1 MLNTSSSRELR
12 DELAEILAGM
22 DENIRFETALRA
34 RLTAVVALLETGGSQ
49 AEAHSVPFLSA
60 DAESAVRGAERQ
72 ERDPFSAISAPTE
85 RAALRIIAAEPFMP
99 LDQVAERVRELIPGA
114 RTTGRSISSYLRDAR
129 RDFIKRRL
137 LPKNRL
143 TGRN

>member
-1 MLNTSSSRELR
+1 
-12 DELAEILAGM
+12 M
-22 DENIRFETALRA
+22 DENIRFEKALRA
-34 RLTAVVALLETGGSQ
+34 RLAAVIALLETGGSM
-49 AEAHSVPFLSA
+49 AEAHSVVCSSA
-60 DAESAVRGAERQ
+60 DAGSALRGAECQ

-129 RDFIKRRL
+129 RDPIKRRL
-137 LPKNRL
+137 LPKNRQ
-143 TGRN
+143 TGRD